1 MDYDLALTIGLIIGV
16 FSVPAMVS
24 ALSDRRAPRIAAIV
38 MVVAGGLV
46 AYAVTQKPG
55 GYRVDEIPDVIV
67 KVIARLLD

>member
-46 AYAVTQKPG
+46 AYAMTQKPG

-67 KVIARLLD
+67 KVIARLLG